1 MVTLLGIG
9 VKKVF
14 DFKFNE
20 DQLKALYL
28 EEVQKRLDK
37 IELQSMLM
45 DSKQLRKMLN
55 LSWPTIEKVFLSD
68 PNFPKMRI
76 GTKWLFNRQQVKEYV
91 DRWSVGMNGKGA

>member
-1 MVTLLGIG
+1 M
-9 VKKVF
+9 F
-14 DFKFNE
+14 DFKFDE
-20 DQLKALYL
+20 EQLKDLYL

-55 LSWPTIEKVFLSD
+55 LSWPTIEKVFLGD

-76 GTKWLFNRQQVKEYV
+76 GSHR
-91 DRWSVGMNGKGA
+91 